1 MGRGEREEARG
12 VVIWD
17 ASSERKAAS
26 ASHLI
31 EQRSSEV
38 IRGHQRSSE
47 VIRGH
52 QRSSVT
58 FLGLLSG
65 THRLI
70 RLD

>member
-47 VIRGH
+47 VIGGH
-52 QRSSVT
+52 QW
-58 FLGLLSG
+58 
-65 THRLI
+65 
-70 RLD
+70 